1 MSSMRLRK
9 PSTTHRPPVSTILR
23 CRRGLVARK
32 LVGAK
37 TSRICRAA
45 DSTMSSWC
53 LLTPPIPVV
62 AACHH
67 CWFSKKA
74 WTIRLKGGSF
84 HAGSVNRRSW
94 RRGSIAGAAPGSL
107 RLRPIR
113 SEEHTSELQS
123 LMRISYAVF
132 CLKKKK
138 QQRKTHVTTYL
149 HNKKAPE

>member
-1 MSSMRLRK
+1 MRISDWSSDVCSSDL
-9 PSTTHRPPVSTILR
+9 
-23 CRRGLVARK
+23 K

-107 RLRPIR
+107 RLRQIHSDKRQYFLAALAPSCSCLPGDR
-113 SEEHTSELQS
+113 TSVVEGK
-123 LMRISYAVF
+123 RGCERVNRGGYRV
-132 CLKKKK
+132 
-138 QQRKTHVTTYL
+138 
-149 HNKKAPE
+149 